1 MKSTTFYNLLVIIMI
16 IYIIY
21 IAIRE
26 KVIQSEQFE
35 DALQDTI
42 QNTTSD
48 VLLNLPPKL
57 KILKSNKECSNV
69 SINEAIFTYSLSKL
83 NQIKTPN

>member
-1 MKSTTFYNLLVIIMI
+1 MQSITFDHLLVIIMI

-21 IAIRE
+21 IAMKE
-26 KVIQSEQFE
+26 KVIQSEHFE
-35 DALQDTI
+35 DTLPNTIADTTS
-42 QNTTSD
+42 NTT
-48 VLLNLPPKL
+48 LPPKL
-57 KILKSNKECSNV
+57 KILESNKECSDV

>member
-1 MKSTTFYNLLVIIMI
+1 MQSITFDHLLVIIII

-21 IAIRE
+21 IAMKE
-26 KVIQSEQFE
+26 KVIQSEHFE
-35 DALQDTI
+35 DTLLNTITDTTS
-42 QNTTSD
+42 NTT
-48 VLLNLPPKL
+48 LPPKL
-57 KILKSNKECSNV
+57 KILESNKECSDV